1 MQFYMRRDSSTQE
14 KLHFSKTST
23 VKRTSQTSHWAV
35 SATQTEMYDN
45 CVFYYIYSAYS
56 WIYHALKSVHPV
68 NYNIWLPFAVLWVCL
83 HAWKCWNFKKD
94 AIKRLTQDPN

>member
-23 VKRTSQTSHWAV
+23 VKKTSQTSHRAV

-56 WIYHALKSVHPV
+56 
-68 NYNIWLPFAVLWVCL
+68 
-83 HAWKCWNFKKD
+83 
-94 AIKRLTQDPN
+94 